1 MDGDFHAK
9 RGSFR
14 IWNRL
19 FARVRARK
27 NEMIRRGVYCALSQ
41 QHTYACDLCI
51 RRELFGCLTRCNMPH
66 KLLCE

>member
-27 NEMIRRGVYCALSQ
+27 NEMIRRGVWECTVLCHSNT
-41 QHTYACDLCI
+41 HTRVTSAYGVSSLDA
-51 RRELFGCLTRCNMPH
+51 
-66 KLLCE
+66 